1 MRPCSFDRSQVAL
14 GLVLA
19 NALPEVL
26 DALLLVEGPLPSSL
40 NLVLEL
46 LLAKEVFALAGNLKR
61 HVTGSHHPL
70 STKHLQELLS
80 QLLKLLLHTRQVLVQ
95 FLAIFTQFPPFSR
108 QNTMQVAHLI
118 HSYLESLLV
127 AN

>member
-1 MRPCSFDRSQVAL
+1 MGFERLLVRVDGSDEVS
-14 GLVLA
+14 LVLGQ
-19 NALPEVL
+19 VL
-26 DALLLVEGPLPSSL
+26 DFSLVVAKV
-40 NLVLEL
+40 VLEL